1 LNVELLNLEP
11 RHSEACAI
19 DSSPIELIC
28 CYDGCR
34 DPEIQAER
42 KYHMDAEAKKTAL
55 RMIPYG
61 IYVLTGESKDGRV
74 AAATVNWVTQ
84 TAFQPPLVVIGVKA
98 DSGAHA
104 IIKES
109 KVFALNMLG
118 KDQKG
123 QAFTFFKPLE
133 REGNSIGGEPFRK
146 GILGAPILEKAPA
159 FVECA
164 LVNMVEMGDHSIFV
178 GEVKDAGVAV
188 QPSGRPDD
196 AILAMR
202 DLGDKVFYGG

>member
-1 LNVELLNLEP
+1 MCSLP
-11 RHSEACAI
+11 KAR
-19 DSSPIELIC
+19 
-28 CYDGCR
+28 
-34 DPEIQAER
+34 
-42 KYHMDAEAKKTAL
+42 TARL
-55 RMIPYG
+55 R
-61 IYVLTGESKDGRV
+61 LS
-74 AAATVNWVTQ
+74 TVNWVTQ
-84 TAFQPPLVVIGVKA
+84 TAFQPPLVVVGVKA

-109 KVFALNMLG
+109 KVFALNILG

-133 REGNSIGGEPFRK
+133 REGNTIGGEPFRK
-146 GILGAPILEKAPA
+146 GSLGAPILEKAPA
-159 FVECA
+159 FVECR
-164 LVNMVEMGDHSIFV
+164 LVDTIEKGDHSIFV